1 MCDIRNNILKN
12 LILLIKLMLQ
22 YFCMQTIYTIGHSTH
37 DKKKFLE
44 MLKAH
49 GIRLLI
55 DVRTIPKSRK
65 VPQFNRDVLEEY
77 LRKNKILYVHMPQ
90 LGGLR
95 HASKNSINA
104 GWRNLGF
111 RGFADYMQ
119 SDEFW
124 NGIEDLMIYA
134 KGNDAAIMCAEALP
148 WRCHRSLISDALLS
162 KGVKVFHIL
171 SATKLLEH
179 KTTEF
184 AKVRNGRITY
194 PSAKI

>member
-1 MCDIRNNILKN
+1 MFIKFPSFQTAYDVALKN
-12 LILLIKLMLQ
+12 EMQYSIML
-22 YFCMQTIYTIGHSTH
+22 TVYTIGHSTH

-49 GIRLLI
+49 GIKLLI
-55 DVRTIPKSRK
+55 DVRTIPRSRK

-95 HASKNSINA
+95 HSCKDSINT
-104 GWRNLGF
+104 GWRNLSF

-124 NGIEDLMIYA
+124 KGIEDLMIYA

-148 WRCHRSLISDALLS
+148 WRCHRSLIADALLS
-162 KGVKVFHIL
+162 KGIKVFHII
-171 SATKLLEH
+171 SEKSLLEH
-179 KTTEF
+179 KMTEF
-184 AKVRNGRITY
+184 AEVRNGRIFY
-194 PSAKI
+194 PAAKK